1 MYAREAQFDQ
11 DDWVRRRGAQSLRLM
26 VNSSN
31 ETAIGAG
38 QRLGF
43 QDTAGTQP
51 GPNDAALVEHE
62 LVISLERMPTTNRAG

>member
-1 MYAREAQFDQ
+1 
-11 DDWVRRRGAQSLRLM
+11 M